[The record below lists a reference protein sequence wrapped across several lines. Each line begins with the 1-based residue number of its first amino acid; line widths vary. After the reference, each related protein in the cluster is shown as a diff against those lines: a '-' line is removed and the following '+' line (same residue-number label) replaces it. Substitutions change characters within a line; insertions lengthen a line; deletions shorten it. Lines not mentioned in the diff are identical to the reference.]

1 MKKDLKKQ
9 ILTIPNALSLLRIL
23 LVPVFMYL
31 YMAKENTLWT
41 AIVLIISCASDVIDG
56 PIARKFN
63 QVSDVGKALDPVGDK
78 LTQIGLMVCLIV
90 KYPLMWVPAVI
101 IVVKEITSGILGL
114 VTIKKAKV
122 VKGAVWHGKL
132 TTVLLFLMMGLHLL
146 WPPRLPEMISR
157 ISIGICCAMMLFSFT
172 MYTIR
177 YIRTLRDAKKS
188 RTNTEGVTDG
198 E

>member
-1 MKKDLKKQ
+1 MEEKKNK
-9 ILTIPNALSLLRIL
+9 ILTVPNALSLLRIL

-31 YMAKENTLWT
+31 YIGRQNTLWT

-56 PIARKFN
+56 PIARKYN
-63 QVSDVGKALDPVGDK
+63 QVSDVGKALDPIGDK
-78 LTQIGLMVCLIV
+78 LTQIGLMVCLIT
-90 KYPLMWVPAVI
+90 KYPLMWVPTII
-101 IVVKEITSGILGL
+101 IVVKEIVSGILGL
-114 VTIKKAKV
+114 VTIKKANV

-146 WPPRLPEMISR
+146 WAPRLPDLISW
-157 ISIGICCAMMLFSFT
+157 ISIGICCAMMLYSFT

-177 YIRTLRDAKKS
+177 YIRTLKEAQTKEETS
-188 RTNTEGVTDG
+188 DG

>member
-1 MKKDLKKQ
+1 MEEKKNK
-9 ILTIPNALSLLRIL
+9 ILTVPNALSLFRIL

-31 YMAKENTLWT
+31 YIGKQNTLWT

-63 QVSDVGKALDPVGDK
+63 QVSDVGKALDPIGDK
-78 LTQIGLMVCLIV
+78 LTQIGLMVCLIT
-90 KYPLMWVPAVI
+90 KYPLMWVPAII
-101 IVVKEITSGILGL
+101 IVIKEIVSGILGL
-114 VTIKKAKV
+114 VTIKKANV

-146 WPPRLPEMISR
+146 WPPRLPDLISW
-157 ISIGICCAMMLFSFT
+157 ISIGICCAMMLYSFT

-177 YIRTLRDAKKS
+177 YIRTLKEAQTKEETS
-188 RTNTEGVTDG
+188 DG

>member
-1 MKKDLKKQ
+1 MEEKKNK
-9 ILTIPNALSLLRIL
+9 ILTVPNALSLFRIL

-31 YMAKENTLWT
+31 YIGKQNTLWT

-63 QVSDVGKALDPVGDK
+63 QVSDVGKALDPIGDK
-78 LTQIGLMVCLIV
+78 LTQIGLMVCLIT
-90 KYPLMWVPAVI
+90 KYPLMWVPAII
-101 IVVKEITSGILGL
+101 IVVKEIVSGILGL
-114 VTIKKAKV
+114 VTIKKANV

-146 WPPRLPEMISR
+146 WPPRLPDLISW
-157 ISIGICCAMMLFSFT
+157 ISIGICCAMMLYSFT

-177 YIRTLRDAKKS
+177 YIRTLKEAQTKEETS
-188 RTNTEGVTDG
+188 DG

>member
-1 MKKDLKKQ
+1 
-9 ILTIPNALSLLRIL
+9 
-23 LVPVFMYL
+23 MYL
-31 YMAKENTLWT
+31 YIGRQNTLWT

-63 QVSDVGKALDPVGDK
+63 QVSDVGKALDPIGDK
-78 LTQIGLMVCLIV
+78 LTQIGLMVCLIT
-90 KYPLMWVPAVI
+90 KYPLMWVPAII
-101 IVVKEITSGILGL
+101 IVVKEIVSGILGL
-114 VTIKKAKV
+114 VTIKKANV

-146 WPPRLPEMISR
+146 WPPRLPDLISW
-157 ISIGICCAMMLFSFT
+157 ISIGICCAMMLYSFT

-177 YIRTLRDAKKS
+177 YIRTLKEAQTKEETS
-188 RTNTEGVTDG
+188 DG

>member
-1 MKKDLKKQ
+1 MEEKKNK
-9 ILTIPNALSLLRIL
+9 ILTVPNALSLLRIL

-31 YMAKENTLWT
+31 YIGRQNTLWT

-56 PIARKFN
+56 PIARKYN
-63 QVSDVGKALDPVGDK
+63 QVSDVGKALDPIGDK
-78 LTQIGLMVCLIV
+78 LTQIGLMVCLIT
-90 KYPLMWVPAVI
+90 KYPLMWVPTII
-101 IVVKEITSGILGL
+101 IVVKEIVSGILGL
-114 VTIKKAKV
+114 VTIKKANV

-146 WPPRLPEMISR
+146 WPPRLPDLISW
-157 ISIGICCAMMLFSFT
+157 ISIGICCAMMLYSFT

-177 YIRTLRDAKKS
+177 SIRTLKEAQTKEETS
-188 RTNTEGVTDG
+188 DG

>member
-1 MKKDLKKQ
+1 MEEKKNK
-9 ILTIPNALSLLRIL
+9 ILTVPNALSLLRIL

-31 YMAKENTLWT
+31 YIGRQNTLWT

-63 QVSDVGKALDPVGDK
+63 QVSDVGKALDPIGDK
-78 LTQIGLMVCLIV
+78 LTQIGLMVCLIT
-90 KYPLMWVPAVI
+90 KYPLMWVPAII
-101 IVVKEITSGILGL
+101 IVIKEIVSGILGL
-114 VTIKKAKV
+114 VTIKKANV

-146 WPPRLPEMISR
+146 WPPRLPDVISW
-157 ISIGICCAMMLFSFT
+157 ISIGICCAMMLYSFT

-177 YIRTLRDAKKS
+177 YIRTLKEAQTKEETS
-188 RTNTEGVTDG
+188 DG

>member
-1 MKKDLKKQ
+1 M
-9 ILTIPNALSLLRIL
+9 
-23 LVPVFMYL
+23 PVFMYL
-31 YMAKENTLWT
+31 YIGRQNTLWA
-41 AIVLIISCASDVIDG
+41 AIVLIISCLSDVIDG

-78 LTQIGLMVCLIV
+78 LTQIGLMVCLII

-101 IVVKEITSGILGL
+101 IVVKEIVSGILGL
-114 VTIKKAKV
+114 VTIKKAHV

-146 WPPRLPEMISR
+146 WPPRLPDLISW
-157 ISIGICCAMMLFSFT
+157 ISIGICCAMMLYSFA
-172 MYTIR
+172 MYTLR
-177 YIRTLRDAKKS
+177 YIRTLRDAKMNKEEEAS
-188 RTNTEGVTDG
+188 DG

>member
-1 MKKDLKKQ
+1 MEEKKNK
-9 ILTIPNALSLLRIL
+9 ILTVPNALSLLRIL

-31 YMAKENTLWT
+31 YIGRQNTLWT

-63 QVSDVGKALDPVGDK
+63 QVSDVGKALDPIGDK
-78 LTQIGLMVCLIV
+78 LTQIGLMVCLIT
-90 KYPLMWVPAVI
+90 KYPLMWVPAII
-101 IVVKEITSGILGL
+101 IVVKEIVSGILGL
-114 VTIKKAKV
+114 VTIKKANV

-146 WPPRLPEMISR
+146 WPPRLPDLISW
-157 ISIGICCAMMLFSFT
+157 ISIGICCAMMLYSFT

-177 YIRTLRDAKKS
+177 YIRTLKEAQTKEETS
-188 RTNTEGVTDG
+188 DG

>member
-1 MKKDLKKQ
+1 MNESSKK
-9 ILTIPNALSLLRIL
+9 IFTIPNLLSLLRIL

-31 YMAKENTLWT
+31 YIGKQNILWT
-41 AIVLIISCASDVIDG
+41 AIVLVISCISDVIDG

-78 LTQIGLMVCLIV
+78 LTQFGLMVCLIT
-90 KYPLMWVPAVI
+90 KYPLMWIPAVI
-101 IVVKEITSGILGL
+101 IAVKEIVSGILGL
-114 VTIKKAKV
+114 VTIKKCGV

-146 WPPRLPEMISR
+146 WPPRLPDLISY
-157 ISIGICCAMMLFSFT
+157 ISIGICCAMMLYSFA

-177 YIRTLRDAKKS
+177 YVKTLKAGRPKEES
-188 RTNTEGVTDG
+188 SDG

>member
-1 MKKDLKKQ
+1 MEEKKNK
-9 ILTIPNALSLLRIL
+9 ILTVPNALSLLRIL

-31 YMAKENTLWT
+31 YIGRQNTLWT

-63 QVSDVGKALDPVGDK
+63 QVSDVGKALDPIGDK
-78 LTQIGLMVCLIV
+78 LTQIGLMVCLIT
-90 KYPLMWVPAVI
+90 KYPLMWVPAII
-101 IVVKEITSGILGL
+101 IVIKEIVSGILGL
-114 VTIKKAKV
+114 VTIKKANV

-146 WPPRLPEMISR
+146 WPPRLPDLISW
-157 ISIGICCAMMLFSFT
+157 ISIGICCAMMLYSFT

-177 YIRTLRDAKKS
+177 YIRTLKEAQTKEETS
-188 RTNTEGVTDG
+188 DG

>member
-1 MKKDLKKQ
+1 MEEKKNK
-9 ILTIPNALSLLRIL
+9 ILTVPNALSLLRIL

-31 YMAKENTLWT
+31 YIGRQNTLWT

-56 PIARKFN
+56 PIARKYN
-63 QVSDVGKALDPVGDK
+63 QVSDVGKALDPIGDK
-78 LTQIGLMVCLIV
+78 LTQIGLMVCLIT
-90 KYPLMWVPAVI
+90 KYPLMWVPTII
-101 IVVKEITSGILGL
+101 IVVKEIVSGILGL
-114 VTIKKAKV
+114 VTIKKANV

-146 WPPRLPEMISR
+146 WPPRLPDLISW
-157 ISIGICCAMMLFSFT
+157 ISIGICCAMMLYSFT

-177 YIRTLRDAKKS
+177 YIRTLKEAQTKEETS
-188 RTNTEGVTDG
+188 DG